1 MAIADTRLSSYLIIN
16 ERFETNPLFTVK
28 GAQNDDFVT
37 TVTPNISLTQSW
49 RKLTLSALYRAGIES
64 FAESEENNQVAHF
77 GSVSIHATLTPN
89 TSLRAGDDISQ
100 STNVLDIAAIA
111 AQNIQ
116 IARTSTIY
124 NHLYAGVKHK
134 TTKKL
139 ELDILAEDTDI
150 EFSDP
155 TQVDTRAESAT
166 ADFNYVL
173 TKTWKAGTKYQYER
187 FSFNREDAGN
197 ASLQFLSLYLTG
209 TPFPTITLALSSG
222 GVYSSDLA
230 SNANWTAKGS
240 ISKKFKRVTFVTD
253 YSRDITQS
261 VGLTNDV
268 TISNVVTTNINTT
281 LTKRLR
287 IILTG
292 SYGKSR
298 SERNST
304 LDTKYYSGSL
314 RGEYDLLTWLEVSG
328 GYSYYRQIAAQSS
341 VASDILN
348 HSFFLNFKVTPREFK
363 L

>member
-1 MAIADTRLSSYLIIN
+1 VAVADTRFNSSLTIN
-16 ERFETNPLFTVK
+16 ERFDTNPLFEVK
-28 GAQNDDFVT
+28 SAHNDDFVT
-37 TVTPNISLTQSW
+37 TVTPKISLTQSW
-49 RKLTLSALYRAGIES
+49 RKLKLSASYRADIES

-77 GSVSIHATLTPN
+77 GSVSIHATLNQN
-89 TSLRAGDDISQ
+89 TFLRAGDEISQ
-100 STNVLDIAAIA
+100 STNVFDIAAIA

-124 NHLYAGVKHK
+124 NNLYAGVKNNI
-134 TTKKL
+134 TKKL

-155 TQVDTRAESAT
+155 AQVDTRTESAT

-173 TKTWKAGTKYQYER
+173 TNRWKAGTKYQYER

-209 TPFPTITLALSSG
+209 TPFPTITLALSG
-222 GVYSSDLA
+222 GGIYSSDLA
-230 SNANWTAKGS
+230 SNANWIANGS

-268 TISNVVTTNINTT
+268 TINNVLSTNINTT
-281 LTKRLR
+281 LTKRLK

-292 SYGKSR
+292 RYGKNR

-304 LDTKYYSGSL
+304 LVTKYYSGGIS
-314 RGEYDLLTWLEVSG
+314 GEYGLLPWLRVSG
-328 GYSYYRQIAAQSS
+328 GYSYYRQIADQSS

-348 HSFFLNFKVTPREFK
+348 HSFFLNFKVTPREFR